1 MSNKLDKHR
10 IFEFFHQLGFWSIP
24 LVCAP
29 LLLSLAL
36 AKSLLPSTPVRS
48 TGAPLARDGLPQSA
62 TPSATTSPQKRSSE
76 AERSSQSHLQSI
88 RHSLVATNPSGSK
101 TRSHNDR
108 HQAKA
113 SAPVKAASDLEM
125 KIAIAN
131 HVSNLVLATSTP
143 GIVFDNAGHALRKLP
158 AGQAVYAK
166 PAGDSIDLNS
176 WQAPPS
182 VWIMPAQGG
191 YVHAGEHWYRGTIR
205 LIVQGNVL
213 LAVNH
218 VNLENYLSS
227 VVGSEM
233 WSNWPL
239 EALKAQAVAAR
250 SYALARY
257 VQPANPFYQ
266 MGADEAWQ
274 AYKGLDGEASST
286 HQAVRETSGQIL
298 SYKGGVVDS
307 LYAATDDIV
316 LKAHGGRGMSQEGA
330 HTLALQGYD
339 YLHILGAYYP
349 GTSLA
354 RLQQSKR

>member
-1 MSNKLDKHR
+1 
-10 IFEFFHQLGFWSIP
+10 
-24 LVCAP
+24 
-29 LLLSLAL
+29 
-36 AKSLLPSTPVRS
+36 
-48 TGAPLARDGLPQSA
+48 
-62 TPSATTSPQKRSSE
+62 
-76 AERSSQSHLQSI
+76 
-88 RHSLVATNPSGSK
+88 
-101 TRSHNDR
+101 
-108 HQAKA
+108 
-113 SAPVKAASDLEM
+113 M
-125 KIAIAN
+125 KIAIAKG
-131 HVSNLVLATSTP
+131 VSTLLVASSTP
-143 GIVFDNAGHALRKLP
+143 GIVFDDTGHALKSLQ

-166 PAGDSIDLNS
+166 PAGHSIDLNS

-182 VWIMPAQGG
+182 VWIRPAQGG
-191 YVHAGEHWYRGTIR
+191 YVHVGEHWYRGTIR
-205 LIVQGNVL
+205 LIFQGNVL

-218 VNLENYLSS
+218 VNLEDYLSS

-257 VQPANPFYQ
+257 VQPASRFYQ

-349 GTSLA
+349 GTNLA
-354 RLQQSKR
+354 RVQLSEELTRQ